1 MALVVALVDEEEV
14 EVEEAEIEEI
24 FLMAMEVEVLTD
36 GTMVPKVEEVMV
48 MAPLVT
54 IMVPHLE
61 AEAMVLLEEEAL
73 MITTI
78 KVEEVLL
85 VVGVVSIHMVV
96 GESSIEEDGGE
107 VITLEG
113 EGSTDVEDFNMI
125 WVIIWYFD

>member
-1 MALVVALVDEEEV
+1 
-14 EVEEAEIEEI
+14 
-24 FLMAMEVEVLTD
+24 
-36 GTMVPKVEEVMV
+36 MV
-48 MAPLVT
+48 MPPLVT
-54 IMVPHLE
+54 I
-61 AEAMVLLEEEAL
+61 MVLLEEEAL
-73 MITTI
+73 MITII